1 MKTIIAAVVTCVLL
15 FGASYAASVYFAQ
28 QAAAAS
34 DEEAPEEQQDDT
46 SEESDILPEGG
57 TAEKTNLPMQVPNN
71 SAQSVSIEAVLQMS
85 DSIRKREAQV
95 DLREKQALD
104 NEKRVEMLFADLESE
119 RDSLRTLNDNVDS
132 KLLQL
137 QRVTDDLNAKLATLE
152 TRRAEVNKLEKEVG
166 VDDVSKQEDLEN
178 RVNDVKGW
186 FENLAPEQ
194 ASDYIKKFA
203 NNGKL
208 EFAASLLQKMP
219 NRQKSKIL
227 GALSDPVLVEQLID
241 ELVVKP
247 KQQ

>member
-28 QAAAAS
+28 QAAAATD
-34 DEEAPEEQQDDT
+34 DETNEEQQEDK
-46 SEESDILPEGG
+46 SEQDEILPAGE
-57 TAEKTNLPMQVPNN
+57 TPEKTNLPMQVPNN
-71 SAQSVSIEAVLQMS
+71 SAQSVSIEAVLKMS
-85 DSIRKREAQV
+85 DSIRRKEAQV
-95 DLREKQALD
+95 ELRESQALK
-104 NEKRVEMLFADLESE
+104 NEKRVEMLFADLEAE
-119 RDSLRTLNDNVDS
+119 RNSLRTLNDNVDN

-137 QRVTDDLNAKLATLE
+137 QRMMDELNADLADLE
-152 TRRAEVNKLEKEVG
+152 TRKAEVSKLEKEVG
-166 VDDVSKQEDLEN
+166 VDDVSKQEDLESK
-178 RVNDVKGW
+178 VNDVKGW

-194 ASDYIKKFA
+194 SSAYLKEFA

-241 ELVVKP
+241 ALKVKP
-247 KQQ
+247 KKQ